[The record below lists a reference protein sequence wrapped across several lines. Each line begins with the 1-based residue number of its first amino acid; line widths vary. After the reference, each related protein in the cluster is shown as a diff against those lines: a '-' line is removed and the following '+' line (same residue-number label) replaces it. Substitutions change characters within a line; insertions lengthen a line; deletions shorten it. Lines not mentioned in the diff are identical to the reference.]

1 MAYWNT
7 GNNILKD
14 FNRISHIKFKKISLT
29 DSNNEFCN
37 YKSFL
42 QLDTINPFYI

>member
-1 MAYWNT
+1 MLNELP
-7 GNNILKD
+7 N
-14 FNRISHIKFKKISLT
+14 

-42 QLDTINPFYI
+42 QLDTINQFYI